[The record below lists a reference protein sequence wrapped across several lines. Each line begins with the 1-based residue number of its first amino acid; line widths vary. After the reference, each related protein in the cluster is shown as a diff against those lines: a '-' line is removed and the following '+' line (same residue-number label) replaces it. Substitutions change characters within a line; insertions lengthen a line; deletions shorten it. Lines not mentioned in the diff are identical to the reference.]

1 MIAGEAGRLF
11 PLLLGIEHNMAEQYY
26 VRTVDFQTGEE
37 TVSEPTWRE
46 SEAVDHAERLA
57 GGFYGGDDA
66 TWFEAN
72 VGGGYHV
79 GRILEDGTHAEPTVR
94 ITVEEEEVDQEPVIN
109 EEFD

>member
-1 MIAGEAGRLF
+1 
-11 PLLLGIEHNMAEQYY
+11 MAERYY

-57 GGFYGGDDA
+57 EGFYGGDDA

-79 GRILEDGTHAEPTVR
+79 GRILEDGTRSEPMVR
-94 ITVEEEEVDQEPVIN
+94 ITVEEEGVDQEPVIN